1 MGVYEQF
8 PYVNFHGVNLSWILE
23 KTRYA
28 VDTADGVRK
37 DLGSLADLDTATKES
52 VVAAI
57 NELVEAGGYG
67 PQTSYNSLT
76 EKPQI
81 GGVTLSGDKT
91 LAQLGITF
99 HNLPDRPFPAGFILS
114 VAGNTSKTYNF
125 GDNDRV
131 SMLVVGSYQAAH
143 AWVASIFQAY
153 RLGGSYH
160 YNEIALSDDNSH
172 ITMTGGDDTYS
183 VTFANDTDNTFVGRV
198 IVFQGD
204 VSEDRAVVRSLLRGG
219 EIIED
224 PAPILRER

>member
-28 VDTADGVRK
+28 VATADGVRK

-99 HNLPDRPFPAGFILS
+99 ANLPDKPFPAGYLISLNS
-114 VAGNTSKTYNF
+114 NATRTWHF

-131 SMLVVGSYQAAH
+131 CLLIVGSYQASH
-143 AWVASIFQAY
+143 AWVFSLFQAY
-153 RLGGSYH
+153 KLGGSYH
-160 YNEIALSDDNSH
+160 YKETALSDDNQH
-172 ITMTGGDDTYS
+172 ITITGATDDEYG
-183 VTFANDTDNTFVGRV
+183 VTVANDSANVFIGRMLVLQGEVLQNREIVGSTMR
-198 IVFQGD
+198 D
-204 VSEDRAVVRSLLRGG
+204 V
-219 EIIED
+219 EILED
-224 PAPILRER
+224 PDMR